1 MAIWV
6 AMGNMDG
13 SKSYGMGWQIWNGTG
28 VEHMDGAG
36 NMAYFLKYGTMCKE
50 RGRFINGGGV
60 IYILPTMTLNKI
72 DCKILELTNSSLSQT
87 LLFGGILFDKQ
98 YYNQKDPF
106 NSNLDH
112 KCFAQVSALLLRF
125 QLLFFEVSA
134 LLDVRH
140 YPKLQSCAISRKN
153 NDATLRKWQK
163 L

>member
-13 SKSYGMGWQIWNGTG
+13 SKSYGMGWQIWNGTV

-98 YYNQKDPF
+98 Y
-106 NSNLDH
+106 
-112 KCFAQVSALLLRF
+112 
-125 QLLFFEVSA
+125 
-134 LLDVRH
+134 
-140 YPKLQSCAISRKN
+140 
-153 NDATLRKWQK
+153 
-163 L
+163 